1 MRACCMGVAE
11 TRRDAAGGAPMERKK
26 ERVDRDG
33 VRDDGAGDEG
43 ERDGEEDGQV
53 ARVELLRDRAVLWLR
68 SVMKIRSHF
77 LSSSVEWAS
86 AGQKVA

>member
-1 MRACCMGVAE
+1 MRAGVLHG
-11 TRRDAAGGAPMERKK
+11 RGRDAAGRCWRRTHGEE

-53 ARVELLRDRAVLWLR
+53 ARVELLRDRGVLHETERKNSDSLEDSMWR
-68 SVMKIRSHF
+68 APADK
-77 LSSSVEWAS
+77 
-86 AGQKVA
+86 